1 MTTKNQPS
9 LSKKERPARFM
20 PDTKEPQDL
29 HPSEPAARSGR
40 FEADLWDNTTQSSMI
55 TDTSSQTSAPATDKT
70 STSKSFDQSEQDHST
85 AS

>member
-1 MTTKNQPS
+1 MTTNNQTS
-9 LSKKERPARFM
+9 LSKKERPARFL

-40 FEADLWDNTTQSSMI
+40 FRADSWDNTTQSSTI
-55 TDTSSQTSAPATDKT
+55 TVTSNQTSGHGTVKS
-70 STSKSFDQSEQDHST
+70 STSGSFDQCEQGHST